1 MEYVLEIRLA
11 GGDPQLIPLPQSG
24 TITVGRQAPAE
35 LVVNDQFMSRAHFQL
50 QCNGSLVMLFDPGSS
65 NGTFVNGVRS
75 RNVPLRSNDAIF
87 AGRTAF
93 RFAQLVNGKP
103 MLEYLPPSPGELL
116 PWQQQILSVIGSTC
130 NYAVLDGAISPAILD
145 LLNQSG
151 TYYQS
156 LYEGEQSADIA
167 RYGPYVA
174 QLQPDR
180 PFLPYLVKAAWG
192 MFWGVFLGSD
202 LSFEETRKH
211 LRRFLIVDNATTSSK
226 TLFRFY
232 DPRVLRVFIPSCE
245 PAQRKEFF
253 GPIRCYFAET
263 EPAPGLTAFTPD
275 GQQQV
280 ALE

>member
-1 MEYVLEIRLA
+1 LEYVLEIRPA
-11 GGDPQLIPLPQSG
+11 GGEPQIVALPQSG
-24 TITVGRQAPAE
+24 TITVGRQAPAD

-50 QCNGSLVMLFDPGSS
+50 QCNGALVMLLDPASS
-65 NGTFVNGVRS
+65 NGTFVNGVRA
-75 RNVPLRSNDAIF
+75 RQVALRARDTIF

-93 RFAQLVNGKP
+93 RFAPVINGKP
-103 MLEYLPPSPGELL
+103 TLEYLPASPGDLL
-116 PWQQQILSVIGSTC
+116 PWQQQILGVIQSTC

-174 QLQPDR
+174 QLQPER

-211 LRRFLIVDNATTSSK
+211 LRRFLVVDNGSGGK
-226 TLFRFY
+226 VLFRFY

-245 PAQRKEFF
+245 PAQRKDFF

-263 EPAPGLTAFTPD
+263 EPAPGLTGFTPEAE
-275 GQQQV
+275 QKIP
-280 ALE
+280 LE

>member
-1 MEYVLEIRLA
+1 MEYVLEIRPA
-11 GGDPQLIPLPQSG
+11 GGDPQIIALPQSG
-24 TITVGRQAPAE
+24 TITVGRQSPAE

-50 QCNGSLVMLFDPGSS
+50 QCNGPIVMLYDPASS
-65 NGTFVNGVRS
+65 NGTFINGVRS
-75 RNVPLRSNDAIF
+75 RNVPLRPRDTIF

-93 RFAQLVNGKP
+93 RFSQAINGKP
-103 MLEYLPPSPGELL
+103 LLEYLPPSPGELL
-116 PWQQQILSVIGSTC
+116 PWQQQILSIIGSTC
-130 NYAVLDGAISPAILD
+130 NFAVLDGAISPAILD

-202 LSFEETRKH
+202 QSFEETRRH
-211 LRRFLIVDNATTSSK
+211 LRRFLIVDNGSSAK
-226 TLFRFY
+226 SLFRFY

-245 PAQRKEFF
+245 PAQRKDFF
-253 GPIRCYFAET
+253 GPVRCFFAET

-275 GQQQV
+275 GQQKV
-280 ALE
+280 PLE

>member
-1 MEYVLEIRLA
+1 LEYVLEIRLA
-11 GGDPQLIPLPQSG
+11 GGDPQIIPLPQSG

-75 RNVPLRSNDAIF
+75 HNVPLRSNDAIF

-211 LRRFLIVDNATTSSK
+211 LRRFLIVDSGTGSK
-226 TLFRFY
+226 SLFRFY
-232 DPRVLRVFIPSCE
+232 DPRVLRVFIPSCA
-245 PAQRKEFF
+245 PVQRKEFF
-253 GPIRCYFAET
+253 GPVRCYFAET

-280 ALE
+280 PLE